1 MSKVKPGTKRDRAAT
16 DPARHMTRR
25 ALRAKVTAILR
36 RFLPDF
42 DFKALKPDASL
53 RQTLAADS
61 MEMLNLVVAIHDEL
75 GIDIPEADYGKLD
88 KLDDCLDYLAAAIA
102 ARETGRPQAPV
113 GVPRT

>member
-1 MSKVKPGTKRDRAAT
+1 MKSRLAA
-16 DPARHMTRR
+16 
-25 ALRAKVTAILR
+25 
-36 RFLPDF
+36 
-42 DFKALKPDASL
+42 KPDARL

-102 ARETGRPQAPV
+102 ARETGRPQTPV
-113 GVPRT
+113 GAPRT